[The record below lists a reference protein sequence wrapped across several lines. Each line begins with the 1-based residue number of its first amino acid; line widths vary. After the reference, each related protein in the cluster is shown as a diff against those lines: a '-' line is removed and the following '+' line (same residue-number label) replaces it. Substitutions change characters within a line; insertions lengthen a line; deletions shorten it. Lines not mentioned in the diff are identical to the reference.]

1 MKRYEYIEHTAD
13 IVARAYGDS
22 LDEAFAAAA
31 EAMFGVIAGRSI
43 VQATTRVT
51 LQVESI
57 DLPGLLVAFLSELIV
72 INETDSLVLTDFSV
86 RLFDDTHLEAS
97 AGAEAF
103 DLGRH
108 GEGMPVKGISYH
120 MLEIETGT
128 PGQPCV
134 VQVLFDV

>member
-31 EAMFGVIAGRSI
+31 EAMFGVIAG
-43 VQATTRVT
+43 QATVRATRPVT
-51 LQVESI
+51 LRVESI
-57 DLPGLLVAFLSELIV
+57 DLAGLLVAFLSELIV
-72 INETDSLVLTDFSV
+72 INETDSLVLTDFTV

-97 AGAEAF
+97 AGAEEF
-103 DLGRH
+103 DPGRH
-108 GEGMPVKGISYH
+108 SEGMSVKGISYH
-120 MLEIETGT
+120 MLEIERGSG
-128 PGQPCV
+128 GQPCM